1 MGVDQGLLSALTG
14 FMYQL
19 LFRRYLR
26 FFDRSSCFVD
36 IAYAGSCPGY
46 VLSSREG
53 RYGSKKYKSGFPVF
67 GNKTEEINSGYW
79 GTDSGEDKSFIRV
92 HIQERRT
99 LAKAYRAI
107 ETSAIAL

>member
-1 MGVDQGLLSALTG
+1 MGCQADAQKKRQGLFPLTLLMGNCNIGSCYLFYAELTRLVVGVDQGLLSALAG

-19 LFRRYLR
+19 LFWRYLR

-53 RYGSKKYKSGFPVF
+53 RCGSKKYKSGFPVF
-67 GNKTEEINSGYW
+67 GNKQ
-79 GTDSGEDKSFIRV
+79 K
-92 HIQERRT
+92 
-99 LAKAYRAI
+99 K
-107 ETSAIAL
+107 